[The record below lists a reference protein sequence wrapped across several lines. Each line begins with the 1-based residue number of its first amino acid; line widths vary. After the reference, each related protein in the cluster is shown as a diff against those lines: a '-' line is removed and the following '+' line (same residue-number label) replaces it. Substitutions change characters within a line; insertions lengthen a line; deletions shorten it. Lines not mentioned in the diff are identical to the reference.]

1 MTLSESVRKWID
13 RREMNLAAS
22 TILGY
27 KTLLRK
33 YIEPSET
40 AGKPI
45 EKIDEDD
52 LLTLLRPLITA
63 GHTRQAQ
70 LLQILVGAVLRDA
83 VRHRVISWNPMECV
97 DRVKHHARFRAWLT
111 EEQAQLLIRSSR
123 EAGDRYY
130 IAWVLMLC
138 CGLRRGEMLGL
149 RWEDVD
155 FQRGLLRVERQR
167 LRIDRKIIETTPKS
181 AASVREIPLDEAIL
195 AELRLQR
202 RRGRY
207 IIEATPEQLTAGL
220 ESAVRRAGVPRVTLH
235 GLRHTMAAT
244 AASEKI
250 DIKTLQTIMG
260 HAHFSVTAD
269 VYAHCNDL
277 ARRKAAGAVAV
288 AMLPARLEIV

>member
-1 MTLSESVRKWID
+1 MTLSESVKKWID
-13 RREMNLAAS
+13 RREMSLAAS

-40 AGKPI
+40 GGKPL

-52 LLTLLRPLITA
+52 LISLLRPLIQTD
-63 GHTRQAQ
+63 HTRQAQ

-83 VRHRVISWNPMECV
+83 VRHRVINWNPMECV
-97 DRVKHHARFRAWLT
+97 DKVKHHARFRAWLT
-111 EEQAQLLIRSSR
+111 EEQAQQLLRSSR
-123 EAGDRYY
+123 EAGDRFY

-149 RWEDVD
+149 RWEDID
-155 FQRGLLRVERQR
+155 FQRGMLRVERQK
-167 LRIDRKIIETTPKS
+167 LRIERKIIETKPKS
-181 AASVREIPLDEAIL
+181 AASVREIPLDDAIL
-195 AELRLQR
+195 TELRLQM

-207 IIEATPEQLTAGL
+207 IIDASPEQLTAGL
-220 ESAVRRAGVPRVTLH
+220 ESAVKRADVPRITLH

-244 AASEKI
+244 AATEKI

-277 ARRKAAGAVAV
+277 ARRKAAGAVAG
-288 AMLPARLEIV
+288 ATLPARLEIV